1 MMTGTECGG
10 LSELDADESSVGP
23 DGKTFTFRKMGEI
36 NVCGAK
42 NGDSGGPLYKK
53 HRAFGIFQAHSTTR
67 VLKPTRVFAG
77 QRQR

>member
-1 MMTGTECGG
+1 MNGHVLCRTGMMTGTECGD
-10 LSELDADESSVGP
+10 LSELDADETSVGP

-53 HRAFGIFQAHSTTR
+53 HRAFESFKHTR
-67 VLKPTRVFAG
+67 RPVF
-77 QRQR
+77 